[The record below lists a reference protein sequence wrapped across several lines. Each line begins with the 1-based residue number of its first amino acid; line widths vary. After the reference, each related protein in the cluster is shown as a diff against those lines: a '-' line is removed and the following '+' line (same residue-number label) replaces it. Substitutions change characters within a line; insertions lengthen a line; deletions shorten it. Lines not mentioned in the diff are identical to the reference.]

1 MTGLRLCQV
10 YFAAAM
16 TAALVFGVLCPPAA
30 FEYDISM
37 LRVLVLMAGGTVEM
51 WLLSRHS
58 SYARPV
64 GIGISLTL
72 LALALIDTSF
82 FGAVDTSAEYIGYIP
97 SIAIMVLECAGAAAV
112 AIWLAFSPNAKEILS
127 TQGDLEPGPGGHSW
141 NEPLKERVKTQE
153 FWRDLVILFV
163 VFSLLGHWLEILFC
177 RLIEAG
183 VFMGEMDYTNAMLWN
198 QWLFPF
204 TAEGA
209 AAVAIVFLLHP
220 AARKIT
226 EKVGGRLWLA
236 VPLSFLLN
244 MLVCSSIDFTTG
256 MVSNQDYSL
265 WDYRDMP
272 FNFMGQVCLQNS
284 LVYTIAATLIVWV
297 FYPLIDKGLRNAP
310 QGIVNAIGF
319 GLFGMYLFLAAL
331 HFVDLSATGIFG

>member
-1 MTGLRLCQV
+1 MNGLRICQG
-10 YFAAAM
+10 YFGAM
-16 TAALVFGVLCPPAA
+16 MAIALIFGALCPPAA

-37 LRVLVLMAGGTVEM
+37 LKVLVLMAGGTVTL
-51 WLLSRHS
+51 WLISRRS
-58 SYARPV
+58 TYARPV
-64 GIGISLTL
+64 GIAVSLTL
-72 LALALIDTSF
+72 VALTLADAVFCGALDVAS
-82 FGAVDTSAEYIGYIP
+82 DHIGQP
-97 SIAIMVLECAGAAAV
+97 AAIVIGVLECLGGLFTAG
-112 AIWLAFSPNAKEILS
+112 WLALSARAKEILS
-127 TQGDLEPGPGGHSW
+127 VEGDLEPGPGGHSW
-141 NEPLKERVKTQE
+141 DTPLRERVKEQT

-209 AAVAIVFLLHP
+209 AAIAIVFLLHP

-244 MLVCSSIDFTTG
+244 MLVCSSIDFSTG
-256 MVSNQDYSL
+256 MIANQDYSL
-265 WDYRDMP
+265 WDYRQMP
-272 FNFMGQVCLQNS
+272 FNFLGQVCLQNS

-297 FYPLIDKGLRNAP
+297 FYPLLDSWLRRTS

-331 HFVDLSATGIFG
+331 HFVDLSMFGIL